1 MGSDF
6 AVHTAGRDVGRSLW
20 RHLRGRNRR
29 GDKFHKLRF
38 AYAWPVPSGLPDASS
53 ATELAGLAAATTTA
67 VLWAGSS
74 MLYSR
79 AGQRLTAAW
88 LNFIKGVIATVLLG
102 LTLVILG
109 KPLVGP
115 IMDGP
120 AWPIVLL
127 AISGII
133 GISFGDTAYFGSIRR
148 VGAREAALLSLL
160 SVPAASAGGLLFLDE
175 HLPLLGVAGIAI
187 TVAGIAWVVAE
198 RPAMAA
204 TEGVGEPVRSSVVLP
219 GVLLGLAAAVCQA
232 VGAVMNRWVIRTGEF
247 DDLWSATWRLCAAAL
262 ALTLFLPFFP
272 RRPVGS
278 DGRGRLWIYLVPAIV
293 MGSYAGIWLQQIA
306 LSRADT
312 GYVQTLFSTTPIW
325 ILPMAMLAGERVTW
339 RAALGSAVGLGG
351 VALLI
356 YSTRAG

>member
-1 MGSDF
+1 
-6 AVHTAGRDVGRSLW
+6 
-20 RHLRGRNRR
+20 
-29 GDKFHKLRF
+29 
-38 AYAWPVPSGLPDASS
+38 VPSGLPDATS

-74 MLYSR
+74 VLYGR
-79 AGQRLTAAW
+79 AGERLTAAW
-88 LNFIKGVIATVLLG
+88 LNFVKGVIATILLA

-109 KPLVGP
+109 KPLLAPFAVASTGP
-115 IMDGP
+115 IL
-120 AWPIVLL
+120 LL
-127 AISGII
+127 ALSGVI
-133 GISFGDTAYFGSIRR
+133 GISFGDTAYFASIRR
-148 VGAREAALLSLL
+148 VGARQAALLSLL
-160 SVPAASAGGLLFLDE
+160 SVPAASAGGLLFLNE
-175 HLPLLGVAGIAI
+175 RLPLLGVGGIAI

-198 RPAMAA
+198 RPAAQTKGAVVTTEAVAPIPGGVAA
-204 TEGVGEPVRSSVVLP
+204 GI
-219 GVLLGLAAAVCQA
+219 LLGLAAAICQA
-232 VGAVMNRWVIRTGEF
+232 VGALMNRWVIRTGEF

-272 RRPVGS
+272 RRPPGS
-278 DGRGRLWIYLVPAIV
+278 SGRGRLWAYLLPAIL

-356 YSTRAG
+356 FSTRGG